1 MSEDQEHEAKDDQE
15 TDSNNNSNENSIL
28 KSLQSIPQLS
38 QLDQLVG
45 YEKQSANLKSLSEI
59 NDENLYKNQLKY
71 QKLIFANNNL
81 WDISEFFGFENVVYL
96 DLNHNSLQKLAPLS
110 SLPNL
115 EILILAN
122 NSIKSIGFMLVCL
135 KRLQHL
141 DLSFNQIDTSNDSFI
156 RTLKFNSELVSL
168 ILKGNIEY
176 KFDEIKYKCLEILPK
191 VEYLDTEQIINNK
204 KKEIIDLWKKMI
216 EL

>member
-1 MSEDQEHEAKDDQE
+1 
-15 TDSNNNSNENSIL
+15 
-28 KSLQSIPQLS
+28 
-38 QLDQLVG
+38 
-45 YEKQSANLKSLSEI
+45 
-59 NDENLYKNQLKY
+59 
-71 QKLIFANNNL
+71 
-81 WDISEFFGFENVVYL
+81 
-96 DLNHNSLQKLAPLS
+96 
-110 SLPNL
+110 
-115 EILILAN
+115 
-122 NSIKSIGFMLVCL
+122 MLVCL

-204 KKEIIDLWKKMI
+204 KKDSWSKNRKTYIIAKGIKGNKKKCKNIMDYVKFKQKDLADNKQAYEEEWLKNKKLIEGLEENKIDNNNNNDDNNEIN
-216 EL
+216 EE